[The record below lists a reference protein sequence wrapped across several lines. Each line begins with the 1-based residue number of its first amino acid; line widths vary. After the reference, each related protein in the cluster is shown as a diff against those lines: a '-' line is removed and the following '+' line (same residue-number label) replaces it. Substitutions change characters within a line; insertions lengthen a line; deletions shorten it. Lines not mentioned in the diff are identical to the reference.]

1 MKILL
6 FLFLLQIS
14 GYSLSQVA
22 TDTVDLKNVNHSF
35 LSELILEKCNEER
48 AKVGAVPFIPNKVC
62 QMTAQ
67 YQSDYMS
74 HFLTPTHYNNNTF
87 QGVKLYGPEDRV
99 DYFNKKNNSKYLYD
113 GEICFSIYD
122 AELYMKY
129 TYEQLAMEAINGFM
143 NSLPHRTIML
153 TDLEKMQIPAIQYGS
168 FATSSNITNGKFSY
182 YVTGA
187 FIYVNK

>member
-1 MKILL
+1 MKNLITTAFVLL
-6 FLFLLQIS
+6 SLFCFGQTK
-14 GYSLSQVA
+14 

-62 QMTAQ
+62 QMAAQ

-122 AELYMKY
+122 AELYVKY

-168 FATSSNITNGKFSY
+168 FETSSNITNGKFSF
-182 YVTGA
+182 YVTGVTT
-187 FIYVNK
+187 YVNK